1 MGVTVLASDYD
12 VAAVAGRLAFDL
24 GIPLI
29 GLICLVI
36 GLWTRSR
43 SRRQPR
49 PAYPYPP
56 GPPPTGNPGPYP
68 RPPNPGYPPYPGY
81 PPHVAPPS
89 PRRAGGSSTAL
100 ITIGGVVLA
109 LGIVGNLAAGASRLA
124 KHQQHTSMQVGECIT
139 QMSYRSELFNSSPNN
154 DCANPTNTYQLASK
168 GGSSATCPDGKREG
182 SIYDR
187 YTDDS
192 TILCFALNLKQD
204 LCYEL
209 GPDPNHPTMNLSSCG
224 DTVSGQIRVVQRIDG
239 STDRSSCPEGGKGIG
254 YPTPA
259 VVYCLE
265 RASPN

>member
-12 VAAVAGRLAFDL
+12 VAPVAGRLAFDL

-56 GPPPTGNPGPYP
+56 GPRPMGYPGPPPTNYPG
-68 RPPNPGYPPYPGY
+68 PPYPGY
-81 PPHVAPPS
+81 PPPVAPP
-89 PRRAGGSSTAL
+89 RRASGASTAL
-100 ITIGGVVLA
+100 ITIGAVVLV
-109 LGIVGNLAAGASRLA
+109 LGIVGDFANVASRLA
-124 KHQQHTSMQVGECIT
+124 KRQEHTSMRVGECIT

-209 GPDPNHPTMNLSSCG
+209 GPDPNHPTMKLSSCG
-224 DTVSGQIRVVQRIDG
+224 DTVSRQIRVVQRVDG
-239 STDRSSCPEGGKGIG
+239 STDRSSCPEGGKGIS